1 MPEVVEVVAG
11 VDVIEP
17 ESNVDVD
24 ELGLTVELVDVE
36 EPVLVGVNVLV
47 VEDVVESDDE
57 VVFSFELFG
66 TAVKC
71 WRNGFLLLKRSR
83 RLR

>member
-1 MPEVVEVVAG
+1 VVG
-11 VDVIEP
+11 VGVTEP
-17 ESNVDVD
+17 ETGADVD

-36 EPVLVGVNVLV
+36 EPVLVGVSVLV
-47 VEDVVESDDE
+47 VEDVVVSDDE
-57 VVFSFELFG
+57 VFSFELFG